1 MLPIADILHDSSVA
15 HADALATSRFFLAVL
30 DERYR
35 AEASGTRAH
44 GGLAFQFDVYIE
56 LRGLDELSAV
66 ARLSN
71 QLAAEGRADNANGLG
86 RFLRD
91 AAALYGVRGGQKSVD
106 LARDDGRELEHCRD
120 VRI

>member
-1 MLPIADILHDSSVA
+1 MTPQGWIAPLYELYPSSVLPIAFIPHEARGAGRDDRIAL
-15 HADALATSRFFLAVL
+15 DAKLGPG
-30 DERYR
+30 D
-35 AEASGTRAH
+35 
-44 GGLAFQFDVYIE
+44 
-56 LRGLDELSAV
+56 LRGLGEFRAV